1 MMAEQTIIYI
11 GNKPFMNYVTAVAMQ
26 FTTQDAKEVLIKAR
40 GRYIARA
47 VDVAE
52 VVRKKFM
59 AGQVDIKNISI
70 DSEERQV
77 DQSGKR
83 RRISSIEIL
92 LVKKQ

>member
-1 MMAEQTIIYI
+1 
-11 GNKPFMNYVTAVAMQ
+11 MQ
-26 FTTQDAKEVLIKAR
+26 FTSQDAKEVVIKAR
-40 GRYIARA
+40 GRYISRA

-59 AGQVDIKNISI
+59 AGQVDVKSISI

-77 DQSGKR
+77 DQSGKK
-83 RRISSIEIL
+83 RRISSIEIV

>member
-26 FTTQDAKEVLIKAR
+26 FTSQDAKEVVIKAR
-40 GRYIARA
+40 GRYISRA

-59 AGQVDIKNISI
+59 AGQVDIKSISI

-77 DQSGKR
+77 DQSGKK
-83 RRISSIEIL
+83 RRISSIEIV

>member
-1 MMAEQTIIYI
+1 MMAEQAIIYI

-26 FTTQDAKEVLIKAR
+26 FTSQDAKEVVIKAR

-52 VVRKKFM
+52 VIRKKFM
-59 AGQVDIKNISI
+59 AGQVDIKSISI

-77 DQSGKR
+77 DQSGKK
-83 RRISSIEIL
+83 RRISSIEIV

>member
-26 FTTQDAKEVLIKAR
+26 FTSQDAKEVVIKAR
-40 GRYIARA
+40 GRYISRA

-52 VVRKKFM
+52 VIRKKFM
-59 AGQVDIKNISI
+59 AGQVDIKSINI
-70 DSEERQV
+70 DSEEKQV
-77 DQSGKR
+77 DQSGKK
-83 RRISSIEIL
+83 RRISSIEIV

>member
-26 FTTQDAKEVLIKAR
+26 FTSQDAKEVVIKAR
-40 GRYIARA
+40 GRYISRA

-52 VVRKKFM
+52 VIRKKFM
-59 AGQVDIKNISI
+59 AGQVDIKSINI

-77 DQSGKR
+77 DQSGKK
-83 RRISSIEIL
+83 RRISSIEIV

>member
-1 MMAEQTIIYI
+1 
-11 GNKPFMNYVTAVAMQ
+11 MNYVTAVAMQ
-26 FTTQDAKEVLIKAR
+26 FTSQDAKEVVIKAR
-40 GRYIARA
+40 GRYISRA

-59 AGQVDIKNISI
+59 AGQVDIKSISI

-77 DQSGKR
+77 DQSGKK
-83 RRISSIEIL
+83 RRISSIEIV

>member
-1 MMAEQTIIYI
+1 MMAEQAIIYI

-26 FTTQDAKEVLIKAR
+26 FTSQDAKEVVIKAR
-40 GRYIARA
+40 GRYISRA

-52 VVRKKFM
+52 VIRKKFM
-59 AGQVDIKNISI
+59 AGQVDIKSINI

-77 DQSGKR
+77 DQSGKK
-83 RRISSIEIL
+83 RRISSIEIV

>member
-26 FTTQDAKEVLIKAR
+26 FTSQDAKEVVIKAR
-40 GRYIARA
+40 GRYISRA

-59 AGQVDIKNISI
+59 AGQVDIKSISI

-77 DQSGKR
+77 DQSGKK
-83 RRISSIEIL
+83 RRISSIEIV
-92 LVKKQ
+92 LVKK

>member
-1 MMAEQTIIYI
+1 MMAEQAIIYI

-26 FTTQDAKEVLIKAR
+26 FTSQDAKEVVIKAR
-40 GRYIARA
+40 GRYISRA

-59 AGQVDIKNISI
+59 AGQVDIKSISI

-83 RRISSIEIL
+83 RRISSIEIV
-92 LVKKQ
+92 LVKK

>member
-26 FTTQDAKEVLIKAR
+26 FTSQDAKEVVIKAR
-40 GRYIARA
+40 GRYISRA

-52 VVRKKFM
+52 VIRKKFM
-59 AGQVDIKNISI
+59 AGQVDIKSINI

-77 DQSGKR
+77 DQSGKK
-83 RRISSIEIL
+83 RRISSIEIV
-92 LVKKQ
+92 LVKK

>member
-1 MMAEQTIIYI
+1 MMAEQAIIYI

-26 FTTQDAKEVLIKAR
+26 FTSQDAKEVVIKAR
-40 GRYIARA
+40 GRYISRA

-59 AGQVDIKNISI
+59 AGQVDIKSINI

-77 DQSGKR
+77 DQTW
-83 RRISSIEIL
+83 
-92 LVKKQ
+92 

>member
-1 MMAEQTIIYI
+1 MAEQTIIYI

-26 FTTQDAKEVLIKAR
+26 FTSQDAKEVVIKAR
-40 GRYIARA
+40 GRYISRA

-52 VVRKKFM
+52 VIRKKFM
-59 AGQVDIKNISI
+59 AGQVDIKSINI

-77 DQSGKR
+77 DQSGKK
-83 RRISSIEIL
+83 RRISSIEIV

>member
-1 MMAEQTIIYI
+1 MAEQAIIYI

-26 FTTQDAKEVLIKAR
+26 FTSQDAKEVVIKAR

-52 VVRKKFM
+52 VIRKKFM
-59 AGQVDIKNISI
+59 AGQGDIKSINI

-77 DQSGKR
+77 DQSGKK
-83 RRISSIEIL
+83 RRISSIEIV

>member
-1 MMAEQTIIYI
+1 MAEQTIIYI

-26 FTTQDAKEVLIKAR
+26 FTSQDAKEVVIKAR

-52 VVRKKFM
+52 VIRKKFM
-59 AGQVDIKNISI
+59 AGQVDIKSINI

-77 DQSGKR
+77 DQSGKK
-83 RRISSIEIL
+83 RRISSIEIV

>member
-1 MMAEQTIIYI
+1 MAEQTIIYI

-26 FTTQDAKEVLIKAR
+26 FTSQDAKEVVIKAR
-40 GRYIARA
+40 GRYISRA

-59 AGQVDIKNISI
+59 AGQVDIKSINI

-77 DQSGKR
+77 DQSGKK
-83 RRISSIEIL
+83 RRISSIEIV

>member
-1 MMAEQTIIYI
+1 MAEQTIIYI

-26 FTTQDAKEVLIKAR
+26 FTSQDAKEVVIKAR
-40 GRYIARA
+40 GRYISRA

-59 AGQVDIKNISI
+59 AGQVDIKSISI

-77 DQSGKR
+77 DQSGKK
-83 RRISSIEIL
+83 RRISSIEIV

>member
-1 MMAEQTIIYI
+1 MAEQTIIYI

-26 FTTQDAKEVLIKAR
+26 FTSQDAKEVVIKAR
-40 GRYIARA
+40 GRYISRA

-59 AGQVDIKNISI
+59 AGQVDIKSISI

-77 DQSGKR
+77 DQTGKK
-83 RRISSIEIL
+83 RRISSIEIV

>member
-1 MMAEQTIIYI
+1 MAEQTTIYI

-26 FTTQDAKEVLIKAR
+26 FTSQDAKEVVIKAR
-40 GRYIARA
+40 GRYISRA

-59 AGQVDIKNISI
+59 AGQVDIKSISI

-77 DQSGKR
+77 DQSGKK
-83 RRISSIEIL
+83 RRISSIEIV

>member
-1 MMAEQTIIYI
+1 MAEQAIIYI

-26 FTTQDAKEVLIKAR
+26 FTSQDAKEVVIKAR
-40 GRYIARA
+40 GRYISRA

-52 VVRKKFM
+52 VIRKKFM
-59 AGQVDIKNISI
+59 AGQVDIKSISI

-77 DQSGKR
+77 DQSGKK
-83 RRISSIEIL
+83 RRISSIEIV

>member
-26 FTTQDAKEVLIKAR
+26 FTSQDAKEVVIKAR
-40 GRYIARA
+40 GRYISRA

-59 AGQVDIKNISI
+59 AGQVDVKSINI

-77 DQSGKR
+77 DQSGKK
-83 RRISSIEIL
+83 RRISSIEIV

>member
-1 MMAEQTIIYI
+1 MMAEQAIIYI

-26 FTTQDAKEVLIKAR
+26 FTSQDAKEVVIKAR
-40 GRYIARA
+40 GRYISRA

-59 AGQVDIKNISI
+59 AGQVDIKSISI

-77 DQSGKR
+77 DQSGKK
-83 RRISSIEIL
+83 RRISSIEIV
-92 LVKKQ
+92 LVKK

>member
-1 MMAEQTIIYI
+1 MMAEQAIIYI

-26 FTTQDAKEVLIKAR
+26 FTSQDAKEVVIKAR
-40 GRYIARA
+40 GRYISRA

-52 VVRKKFM
+52 VIRKKFM
-59 AGQVDIKNISI
+59 AGQVDIKSISI

-77 DQSGKR
+77 DQSGKK
-83 RRISSIEIL
+83 RRISSIEIV

>member
-1 MMAEQTIIYI
+1 MMAEQAIIYI

-26 FTTQDAKEVLIKAR
+26 FTSQDAKEVVIKAR

-52 VVRKKFM
+52 VIRKKFM
-59 AGQVDIKNISI
+59 AGQVDIKSINI

-77 DQSGKR
+77 DQSGKK
-83 RRISSIEIL
+83 RRISSIEIV

>member
-26 FTTQDAKEVLIKAR
+26 FTSQDAKEVVIKAR
-40 GRYIARA
+40 GRYISRA

-59 AGQVDIKNISI
+59 AGQVDIKSINI

-77 DQSGKR
+77 DQSGKK
-83 RRISSIEIL
+83 RRISSIEIVL
-92 LVKKQ
+92 AKKQ

>member
-1 MMAEQTIIYI
+1 MAEQTIIYI

-26 FTTQDAKEVLIKAR
+26 FTTQDAKEVVIKAR

-77 DQSGKR
+77 DQGGKK